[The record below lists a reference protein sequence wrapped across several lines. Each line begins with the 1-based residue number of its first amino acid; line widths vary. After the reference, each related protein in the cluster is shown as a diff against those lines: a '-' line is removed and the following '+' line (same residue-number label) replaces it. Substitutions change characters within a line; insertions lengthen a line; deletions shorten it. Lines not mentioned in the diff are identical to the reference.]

1 MRAIVSCVIGACV
14 AAPLFA
20 DAPSRSLVPPMRPGA
35 ATPAAPE
42 EAQASGK
49 TADPVGAFFKRL
61 ATAQPKARP
70 SAPPA
75 SSTID
80 AAPEARTQS
89 PTTSARPP
97 ERPRGLLAALR
108 AGGDGSSVSAGA
120 TMKGAVCGVPT
131 IKGERVAAI
140 PAKLKGC
147 GLAEPVKVTSVGGVA
162 LTRVSTMD
170 CATAQAFDTWVKT
183 GVTPAVGKR
192 GGGLAKIDVVA
203 HYACRTRN
211 NQPGAKI
218 SEHGR
223 GKAVDIAGFVLAN
236 GETLTVLKDWT
247 SGDAKIMRAAW
258 TSACGPFGTV
268 LGPQANRFHLDH
280 FHVDTARY
288 RSGPYCR

>member
-1 MRAIVSCVIGACV
+1 MRPFVLCVVGAMG

-20 DAPSRSLVPPMRPGA
+20 DAPSRSLIPPPRPGSA
-35 ATPAAPE
+35 APVVAAAPE
-42 EAQASGK
+42 K
-49 TADPVGAFFKRL
+49 PADPVGAFFKRL
-61 ATAQPKARP
+61 ATAQPKPRP
-70 SAPPA
+70 SAAPA
-75 SSTID
+75 PTQTSNGSVS
-80 AAPEARTQS
+80 AQS

-97 ERPRGLLAALR
+97 ERPKGLLAALR

-131 IKGERVAAI
+131 IKGARIAAI

-147 GLAEPVKVTSVGGVA
+147 GLAEPVKITSVGGIA
-162 LTRVSTMD
+162 LTRASTMD

-183 GVTPAVGKR
+183 GVAPAVGRR

-223 GKAVDIAGFVLAN
+223 GKAVDVAGFVLAN
-236 GETLTVLKDWT
+236 GEVLTVLKDWK
-247 SGDAKIMRAAW
+247 SGDGAIMRAAW
-258 TSACGPFGTV
+258 KSACGPFGTV
-268 LGPQANRFHLDH
+268 LGPNANRFHLDH